1 MKMNKILF
9 FCLFLLTFPRLFASP
24 DSLQTV
30 SGREYF
36 EIQNMEPKLKGLQIV
51 HKHGI
56 STIPYSDLPSNLRE
70 QYKKEEKENGEK
82 LRKIEE
88 ENKIR
93 IKNRRIRQR
102 QDFELKKIRR
112 EFKYLDVVN
121 KNTSGI
127 VVEYTYAARGVGI
140 APGRVIDGGLRSDY
154 YFIDGVKNKLI
165 GETLKNSVLYAIG
178 EEKFMLSKNR
188 CIVLK
193 KFTFDRKKAL
203 DYIKNS
209 KKIKNDGGYER

>member
-1 MKMNKILF
+1 MKMNNVFF
-9 FCLFLLTFPRLFASP
+9 FCLFLLIFPGLFAAP
-24 DSLQTV
+24 DFLKTV

-36 EIQNMEPKLKGLQIV
+36 EIQSMEPKLKGLQIV

-56 STIPYSDLPSNLRE
+56 STIPYSDLPSDLRE
-70 QYKKEEKENGEK
+70 HYKKEEKENGEK
-82 LRKIEE
+82 LRKVEE

-112 EFKYLDVVN
+112 EFDYLEVVN
-121 KNTSGI
+121 RNTSGI
-127 VVEYTYAARGVGI
+127 VVKYTYEGRAVEI
-140 APGRVIDGGLRSDY
+140 APGRILDGGLHTVY

-165 GETLKNSVLYAIG
+165 GETLKNSVLYSIG
-178 EEKFMLSKNR
+178 EEKFILSKNR
-188 CIVLK
+188 CLMLK

-203 DYIKNS
+203 DYIRKSENLKN
-209 KKIKNDGGYER
+209 EVL